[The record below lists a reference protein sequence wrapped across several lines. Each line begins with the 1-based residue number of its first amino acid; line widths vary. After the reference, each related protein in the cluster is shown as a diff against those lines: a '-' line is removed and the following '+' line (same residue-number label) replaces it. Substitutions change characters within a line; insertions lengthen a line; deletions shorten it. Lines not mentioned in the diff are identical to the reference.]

1 MVWAPERAFSRDF
14 APRAPRRPA
23 VYWLH
28 THAEAP
34 GNSVVRGPR
43 RHHYAPMANDARE
56 GSRPVPRGLCAL
68 AGRRTTIPHWPLVRR
83 TSPPPPR
90 PCLRPQRCV
99 ATASARLRAYKAPP
113 TLFRRVPEQTLPSAS
128 AAISV
133 VGELAP
139 SLAPMTNP

>member
-90 PCLRPQRCV
+90 PCLSSCRPQRCV
-99 ATASARLRAYKAPP
+99 ATASTRLRAYKAP
-113 TLFRRVPEQTLPSAS
+113 LPHFVVCPSKPCRPPPPPLAS
-128 AAISV
+128 PVKSHPH
-133 VGELAP
+133 LRP
-139 SLAPMTNP
+139 